1 MMALGDILAA
11 RADNARARGTVE
23 AGTLGTVTVEALPV
37 RELERLMRG
46 ADGDRAVFYA
56 ACRELQGAGA
66 ALLRAG
72 KVYRPDQVMALVSDA
87 EAAKAAEAVRALSGW
102 TGMDGGTVQRTDFPA
117 ENTAGDSAGAGKAAD
132 TGASSEA
139 SDGTASE
146 AAAHGTDTDKKAAF
160 PAVTSDRRTA
170 DIGRSRG
177 QRFDCTADGTD
188 EGAGAGEAADTG
200 VSSEASDG
208 TAGEAAA
215 HGTDTDKKAAFPA
228 VTSDGRTADN
238 GRSRGQR
245 FDYTADGT
253 DEGAGGQAS
262 REAEIRPAVVQ
273 VNAEVRRDA
282 VQKKTADAAFRP
294 DTVREK
300 AGKNAEIRHRS
311 VHGEKA
317 GGQASC
323 EFLAEYGEPLP
334 PDGKTQVLP
343 EKSPDA
349 PQNVGVSDKM
359 DGSLQKTE
367 REFLSERAAPERGY
381 ALGLHESKS
390 EIDGRGGANLHESE
404 SENGAGSGNALHEG
418 ESEIAETLHEN
429 KSENDAKG
437 GKTLH
442 ESKSEVTGT
451 LHETTSELA
460 ERVARE
466 LLDGLRRAAWVR

>member
-102 TGMDGGTVQRTDFPA
+102 TGMDGGTAQRTDFPA
-117 ENTAGDSAGAGKAAD
+117 ENADSAGADEGAD

-139 SDGTASE
+139 SDGRA
-146 AAAHGTDTDKKAAF
+146 
-160 PAVTSDRRTA
+160 P
-170 DIGRSRG
+170 
-177 QRFDCTADGTD
+177 
-188 EGAGAGEAADTG
+188 
-200 VSSEASDG
+200 
-208 TAGEAAA
+208 
-215 HGTDTDKKAAFPA
+215 
-228 VTSDGRTADN
+228 DN

-253 DEGAGGQAS
+253 DEGAGGQDS
-262 REAEIRPAVVQ
+262 HETDKKAEIRPAVVQ

-349 PQNVGVSDKM
+349 PQNVGVSDKT

-367 REFLSERAAPERGY
+367 REFLSERAAPEDGY

-390 EIDGRGGANLHESE
+390 EINGRGGASLHEITSE
-404 SENGAGSGNALHEG
+404 DDAKGGKALHEIT
-418 ESEIAETLHEN
+418 SEYVEALHEN
-429 KSENDAKG
+429 KSENDAAG
-437 GKTLH
+437 GDPLH
-442 ESKSEVTGT
+442 ESKSEVTET

>member
-102 TGMDGGTVQRTDFPA
+102 TGMDGGTAQRTDLPA
-117 ENTAGDSAGAGKAAD
+117 GNTAGDSAGAGEAAD
-132 TGASSEA
+132 TGA
-139 SDGTASE
+139 
-146 AAAHGTDTDKKAAF
+146 
-160 PAVTSDRRTA
+160 
-170 DIGRSRG
+170 
-177 QRFDCTADGTD
+177 
-188 EGAGAGEAADTG
+188 
-200 VSSEASDG
+200 SSEASDG

-238 GRSRGQR
+238 GRSGDLRSEG
-245 FDYTADGT
+245 AGGA
-253 DEGAGGQAS
+253 DEGAGGQDS
-262 REAEIRPAVVQ
+262 HETDKEAEIRPAVVQ
-273 VNAEVRRDA
+273 VNAEVRREA

-367 REFLSERAAPERGY
+367 REFLSERAAPVDGY

-418 ESEIAETLHEN
+418 ESEITKTLHEN
-429 KSENDAKG
+429 KSENDAAG
-437 GKTLH
+437 GDPLH
-442 ESKSEVTGT
+442 ESNSEVTET

>member
-102 TGMDGGTVQRTDFPA
+102 TGMDGGTAQRTDLPA
-117 ENTAGDSAGAGKAAD
+117 GNTAGDSAGAG
-132 TGASSEA
+132 EA
-139 SDGTASE
+139 
-146 AAAHGTDTDKKAAF
+146 
-160 PAVTSDRRTA
+160 
-170 DIGRSRG
+170 
-177 QRFDCTADGTD
+177 
-188 EGAGAGEAADTG
+188 
-200 VSSEASDG
+200 
-208 TAGEAAA
+208 
-215 HGTDTDKKAAFPA
+215 
-228 VTSDGRTADN
+228 
-238 GRSRGQR
+238 
-245 FDYTADGT
+245 
-253 DEGAGGQAS
+253 AGGQDS
-262 REAEIRPAVVQ
+262 HETDKEAEIRPAVVQ
-273 VNAEVRRDA
+273 ENAEVRREA

-294 DTVREK
+294 DTVRKK

-404 SENGAGSGNALHEG
+404 SENGAGSGNTLHEG
-418 ESEIAETLHEN
+418 ESEITETLHEN
-429 KSENDAKG
+429 KSENDAAG
-437 GKTLH
+437 GDPLH
-442 ESKSEVTGT
+442 ESKSEVTET

>member
-102 TGMDGGTVQRTDFPA
+102 TGMDGGTAQRTDLPA
-117 ENTAGDSAGAGKAAD
+117 GNTAGDSAGAGEAAD
-132 TGASSEA
+132 TGA
-139 SDGTASE
+139 
-146 AAAHGTDTDKKAAF
+146 
-160 PAVTSDRRTA
+160 
-170 DIGRSRG
+170 
-177 QRFDCTADGTD
+177 
-188 EGAGAGEAADTG
+188 
-200 VSSEASDG
+200 SSEASDG

-228 VTSDGRTADN
+228 EASDGRAPDN

-253 DEGAGGQAS
+253 DEGAGGQDSHEADK
-262 REAEIRPAVVQ
+262 EAEIRPAVVQ
-273 VNAEVRRDA
+273 VNAEVRREA

-323 EFLAEYGEPLP
+323 EFLAEYGEPFP

-367 REFLSERAAPERGY
+367 REFLSERAAPEDGY

-390 EIDGRGGANLHESE
+390 EIDGQDGASLHEITSE
-404 SENGAGSGNALHEG
+404 D
-418 ESEIAETLHEN
+418 
-429 KSENDAKG
+429 DAKG
-437 GKTLH
+437 GKALHESKSEYAEALQETESENDAAGGDPLH
-442 ESKSEVTGT
+442 ESKSEVTET

>member
-23 AGTLGTVTVEALPV
+23 DGTLGTVTVEALPV

-102 TGMDGGTVQRTDFPA
+102 TGMDGGTAQRTDFPA
-117 ENTAGDSAGAGKAAD
+117 ENADSAGADEGAD

-139 SDGTASE
+139 SDGRA
-146 AAAHGTDTDKKAAF
+146 
-160 PAVTSDRRTA
+160 P
-170 DIGRSRG
+170 
-177 QRFDCTADGTD
+177 
-188 EGAGAGEAADTG
+188 
-200 VSSEASDG
+200 
-208 TAGEAAA
+208 
-215 HGTDTDKKAAFPA
+215 
-228 VTSDGRTADN
+228 DN

-253 DEGAGGQAS
+253 DEGAGGQDS
-262 REAEIRPAVVQ
+262 HETDKKAEIRPAVVQ

-390 EIDGRGGANLHESE
+390 EIDGRGEANLHESE

-418 ESEIAETLHEN
+418 ESEIAETLHETE
-429 KSENDAKG
+429 SENDAAG
-437 GKTLH
+437 GDPLH
-442 ESKSEVTGT
+442 ESKSEVTEM

>member
-102 TGMDGGTVQRTDFPA
+102 TGMDGGTAQRTDLPA
-117 ENTAGDSAGAGKAAD
+117 ENADSAGADEGAD

-139 SDGTASE
+139 SDGTA
-146 AAAHGTDTDKKAAF
+146 GK
-160 PAVTSDRRTA
+160 
-170 DIGRSRG
+170 
-177 QRFDCTADGTD
+177 
-188 EGAGAGEAADTG
+188 
-200 VSSEASDG
+200 
-208 TAGEAAA
+208 AAA

-245 FDYTADGT
+245 FDHTADGT
-253 DEGAGGQAS
+253 DEGAGGQDS
-262 REAEIRPAVVQ
+262 HETDKKAEIRPAVVQ

-282 VQKKTADAAFRP
+282 VQKKSARTSFRP

-367 REFLSERAAPERGY
+367 REFLSERAAPEDGY

-418 ESEIAETLHEN
+418 ESEITETLHEN
-429 KSENDAKG
+429 KSENGAG
-437 GKTLH
+437 SGKALH
-442 ESKSEVTGT
+442 EGESEITET

>member
-87 EAAKAAEAVRALSGW
+87 EAAKAAEAVCALSGW
-102 TGMDGGTVQRTDFPA
+102 TGMDGGTAQRTDFPA
-117 ENTAGDSAGAGKAAD
+117 GNTAGDSAGAGK
-132 TGASSEA
+132 
-139 SDGTASE
+139 
-146 AAAHGTDTDKKAAF
+146 
-160 PAVTSDRRTA
+160 
-170 DIGRSRG
+170 
-177 QRFDCTADGTD
+177 
-188 EGAGAGEAADTG
+188 AADTG

-215 HGTDTDKKAAFPA
+215 HGTDTNKKAAFPA
-228 VTSDGRTADN
+228 VTLDGRTADN
-238 GRSRGQR
+238 GRSGDLRSEGAGG
-245 FDYTADGT
+245 AD
-253 DEGAGGQAS
+253 EKAGGQAS
-262 REAEIRPAVVQ
+262 HETDKKAEIRPAVVQ
-273 VNAEVRRDA
+273 EKAEVRRKA

-343 EKSPDA
+343 EKSPDG

-390 EIDGRGGANLHESE
+390 EINGRGGANLHESE

-418 ESEIAETLHEN
+418 ESEITETLHETE
-429 KSENDAKG
+429 SENDAAG
-437 GKTLH
+437 GDPLH
-442 ESKSEVTGT
+442 ESKSEVTET

>member
-1 MMALGDILAA
+1 
-11 RADNARARGTVE
+11 
-23 AGTLGTVTVEALPV
+23 
-37 RELERLMRG
+37 MRG

-102 TGMDGGTVQRTDFPA
+102 TGMDGGTAQRTDFPA
-117 ENTAGDSAGAGKAAD
+117 GNTAGDSAGAGEAAD

-139 SDGTASE
+139 SDGRA
-146 AAAHGTDTDKKAAF
+146 
-160 PAVTSDRRTA
+160 P
-170 DIGRSRG
+170 
-177 QRFDCTADGTD
+177 
-188 EGAGAGEAADTG
+188 
-200 VSSEASDG
+200 
-208 TAGEAAA
+208 
-215 HGTDTDKKAAFPA
+215 
-228 VTSDGRTADN
+228 DN

-245 FDYTADGT
+245 FDHTADGT
-253 DEGAGGQAS
+253 DEGAGGQDSHEADKK
-262 REAEIRPAVVQ
+262 AEIRPAVVQ
-273 VNAEVRRDA
+273 VNAEVRREA

-367 REFLSERAAPERGY
+367 REFLSERAAPEDGY
-381 ALGLHESKS
+381 ALGLHESKSEINGQDGASLHEITSEDDAKGGKALHESKS

-404 SENGAGSGNALHEG
+404 SENGAGSGNARHEG
-418 ESEIAETLHEN
+418 ESEITE
-429 KSENDAKG
+429 
-437 GKTLH
+437 
-442 ESKSEVTGT
+442 T
-451 LHETTSELA
+451 LHETTTELA

>member
-11 RADNARARGTVE
+11 RADNARARGTVTLD
-23 AGTLGTVTVEALPV
+23 ALGTVALEALPP
-37 RELERLMRG
+37 RELERLSRG

-72 KVYRPDQVMALVSDA
+72 KVYRPDQVMALVSNA

-102 TGMDGGTVQRTDFPA
+102 TETETNGKVAGILPAGNTD
-117 ENTAGDSAGAGKAAD
+117 GDS
-132 TGASSEA
+132 
-139 SDGTASE
+139 
-146 AAAHGTDTDKKAAF
+146 
-160 PAVTSDRRTA
+160 
-170 DIGRSRG
+170 
-177 QRFDCTADGTD
+177 
-188 EGAGAGEAADTG
+188 AGAGEAADTSA
-200 VSSEASDG
+200 SSEASDG

-228 VTSDGRTADN
+228 VTSDGRTADI
-238 GRSRGQR
+238 GRSGDLRSEGASG
-245 FDYTADGT
+245 AD
-253 DEGAGGQAS
+253 ENAGGQAS
-262 REAEIRPAVVQ
+262 HETEIRPAVVQ
-273 VNAEVRRDA
+273 VNAEVRREA
-282 VQKKTADAAFRP
+282 VQKKTADTAFRP

-349 PQNVGVSDKM
+349 PQNVGVSDNSD
-359 DGSLQKTE
+359 DGLRKTAEAFGSKNDETE
-367 REFLSERAAPERGY
+367 RGAERDLHKDKSEIAGTMHETKSESAPKSGES
-381 ALGLHESKS
+381 LHESKS
-390 EIDGRGGANLHESE
+390 EIAGAMHETESEFGAERGG
-404 SENGAGSGNALHEG
+404 G
-418 ESEIAETLHEN
+418 
-429 KSENDAKG
+429 
-437 GKTLH
+437 LH
-442 ESKSEVTGT
+442 ESKSEVTET

>member
-1 MMALGDILAA
+1 
-11 RADNARARGTVE
+11 
-23 AGTLGTVTVEALPV
+23 
-37 RELERLMRG
+37 
-46 ADGDRAVFYA
+46 
-56 ACRELQGAGA
+56 
-66 ALLRAG
+66 
-72 KVYRPDQVMALVSDA
+72 MALVSDV

-102 TGMDGGTVQRTDFPA
+102 TETETNGKVAEVLPA
-117 ENTAGDSAGAGKAAD
+117 E
-132 TGASSEA
+132 
-139 SDGTASE
+139 
-146 AAAHGTDTDKKAAF
+146 DTDG
-160 PAVTSDRRTA
+160 D
-170 DIGRSRG
+170 
-177 QRFDCTADGTD
+177 
-188 EGAGAGEAADTG
+188 GAGAGEAADTG
-200 VSSEASDG
+200 ASSEASDG

-215 HGTDTDKKAAFPA
+215 HGADTDKKAAFPA
-228 VTSDGRTADN
+228 VTSDGHTADN

-245 FDYTADGT
+245 FDHTADGT
-253 DEGAGGQAS
+253 DEGAGGQDS
-262 REAEIRPAVVQ
+262 HETEIRPAVVQ
-273 VNAEVRRDA
+273 VNAEVRREA

-343 EKSPDA
+343 EKSPNT

-367 REFLSERAAPERGY
+367 REFLSERAAPEDGY

-418 ESEIAETLHEN
+418 ESEITETLHEN
-429 KSENDAKG
+429 KSENDAAG
-437 GKTLH
+437 GDPLH
-442 ESKSEVTGT
+442 ESKSEVTET

>member
-87 EAAKAAEAVRALSGW
+87 EAAKAAEAVRELSGW
-102 TGMDGGTVQRTDFPA
+102 TGMDGGTAQRTDFPA
-117 ENTAGDSAGAGKAAD
+117 ENTAGDSAGAG
-132 TGASSEA
+132 
-139 SDGTASE
+139 E
-146 AAAHGTDTDKKAAF
+146 AAGGQDSHETDKK
-160 PAVTSDRRTA
+160 
-170 DIGRSRG
+170 
-177 QRFDCTADGTD
+177 
-188 EGAGAGEAADTG
+188 
-200 VSSEASDG
+200 
-208 TAGEAAA
+208 
-215 HGTDTDKKAAFPA
+215 
-228 VTSDGRTADN
+228 
-238 GRSRGQR
+238 
-245 FDYTADGT
+245 
-253 DEGAGGQAS
+253 
-262 REAEIRPAVVQ
+262 AEIRPAVVQ
-273 VNAEVRRDA
+273 VNAEVRREA

-367 REFLSERAAPERGY
+367 REFLSERAAPEDRY

-418 ESEIAETLHEN
+418 ESEITE
-429 KSENDAKG
+429 
-437 GKTLH
+437 
-442 ESKSEVTGT
+442 T

>member
-11 RADNARARGTVE
+11 RADTARARGTVE

-102 TGMDGGTVQRTDFPA
+102 TGMDGGTAQRTDLPA
-117 ENTAGDSAGAGKAAD
+117 GNTAGDSAGAGKAAD

-139 SDGTASE
+139 SDGTAGE
-146 AAAHGTDTDKKAAF
+146 AAAHGTDTDKTAAF

-170 DIGRSRG
+170 Y
-177 QRFDCTADGTD
+177 
-188 EGAGAGEAADTG
+188 
-200 VSSEASDG
+200 
-208 TAGEAAA
+208 
-215 HGTDTDKKAAFPA
+215 
-228 VTSDGRTADN
+228 N

-245 FDYTADGT
+245 FDHTADGT
-253 DEGAGGQAS
+253 DEGAGGQDS
-262 REAEIRPAVVQ
+262 HETDKKAEIRPDVVQ
-273 VNAEVRRDA
+273 VNAEVRREA

-418 ESEIAETLHEN
+418 ESEITETLHETE
-429 KSENDAKG
+429 SENDAKG

>member
-102 TGMDGGTVQRTDFPA
+102 TETETNGKVAEVLPA
-117 ENTAGDSAGAGKAAD
+117 ENTDGDS
-132 TGASSEA
+132 
-139 SDGTASE
+139 
-146 AAAHGTDTDKKAAF
+146 
-160 PAVTSDRRTA
+160 
-170 DIGRSRG
+170 
-177 QRFDCTADGTD
+177 
-188 EGAGAGEAADTG
+188 AGAGEAADTSA
-200 VSSEASDG
+200 SSEASDG

-253 DEGAGGQAS
+253 DEGAGGQDS
-262 REAEIRPAVVQ
+262 HETDKKAEIRPAVVQ
-273 VNAEVRRDA
+273 VNAEVRHDA
-282 VQKKTADAAFRP
+282 VQKKSADAAFRP

-404 SENGAGSGNALHEG
+404 SENGAGSGNTLHEG
-418 ESEIAETLHEN
+418 ESEIKETLHEN
-429 KSENDAKG
+429 KSENDAAG
-437 GKTLH
+437 GDPLH
-442 ESKSEVTGT
+442 ESKSEVTET

>member
-102 TGMDGGTVQRTDFPA
+102 TGMDGGAAQRTDFPA
-117 ENTAGDSAGAGKAAD
+117 ENTAGDSAGAGEAAD
-132 TGASSEA
+132 TGASS
-139 SDGTASE
+139 
-146 AAAHGTDTDKKAAF
+146 
-160 PAVTSDRRTA
+160 
-170 DIGRSRG
+170 
-177 QRFDCTADGTD
+177 
-188 EGAGAGEAADTG
+188 GA
-200 VSSEASDG
+200 
-208 TAGEAAA
+208 
-215 HGTDTDKKAAFPA
+215 
-228 VTSDGRTADN
+228 SDGRTADN

-245 FDYTADGT
+245 FDHTADGT
-253 DEGAGGQAS
+253 DEGAGGQDS
-262 REAEIRPAVVQ
+262 HETDKEAEIRPAVVQ

-300 AGKNAEIRHRS
+300 AEKNAEIRHRS

-359 DGSLQKTE
+359 DGSLQKME
-367 REFLSERAAPERGY
+367 REFLSEHAAPERGY

-418 ESEIAETLHEN
+418 ESEITETLHEN
-429 KSENDAKG
+429 KSENDAAG
-437 GKTLH
+437 GDPLH
-442 ESKSEVTGT
+442 ESKSEVTET

>member
-11 RADNARARGTVE
+11 RADNARARGTVTLD
-23 AGTLGTVTVEALPV
+23 ALGTVALEALPP

-56 ACRELQGAGA
+56 ACRELQGVGA

-102 TGMDGGTVQRTDFPA
+102 TGMDGGRAQRTDLPA
-117 ENTAGDSAGAGKAAD
+117 GNTAGDSAGAGEAAD
-132 TGASSEA
+132 TGA
-139 SDGTASE
+139 
-146 AAAHGTDTDKKAAF
+146 
-160 PAVTSDRRTA
+160 
-170 DIGRSRG
+170 
-177 QRFDCTADGTD
+177 
-188 EGAGAGEAADTG
+188 
-200 VSSEASDG
+200 SSEASDG

-245 FDYTADGT
+245 FDHTADGT
-253 DEGAGGQAS
+253 DEGAGGQDS
-262 REAEIRPAVVQ
+262 HETDKKAEIRPAVVQ
-273 VNAEVRRDA
+273 VNAEVRREA
-282 VQKKTADAAFRP
+282 VQKKTADAAIRP

-300 AGKNAEIRHRS
+300 VGKNAEIRHRS

-390 EIDGRGGANLHESE
+390 EIDGRGGANLHEITSE
-404 SENGAGSGNALHEG
+404 DNAKGGNALHEST
-418 ESEIAETLHEN
+418 SEYAETLHEN
-429 KSENDAKG
+429 KSENNAAG
-437 GKTLH
+437 GDPLH
-442 ESKSEVTGT
+442 ESKSEVTET

>member
-102 TGMDGGTVQRTDFPA
+102 TGMDGGTAQRTDFPA
-117 ENTAGDSAGAGKAAD
+117 ENADSAGAGEAAD

-139 SDGTASE
+139 SDGRA
-146 AAAHGTDTDKKAAF
+146 
-160 PAVTSDRRTA
+160 P
-170 DIGRSRG
+170 
-177 QRFDCTADGTD
+177 
-188 EGAGAGEAADTG
+188 
-200 VSSEASDG
+200 
-208 TAGEAAA
+208 
-215 HGTDTDKKAAFPA
+215 
-228 VTSDGRTADN
+228 DN

-253 DEGAGGQAS
+253 DEGAGGQDS
-262 REAEIRPAVVQ
+262 HETDKKAEIRPAVVQ
-273 VNAEVRRDA
+273 VNAEVRRDV
-282 VQKKTADAAFRP
+282 VQKKSARTSFRP

-390 EIDGRGGANLHESE
+390 EIDGRGEANLHESE

-418 ESEIAETLHEN
+418 ESEIAETLHETE
-429 KSENDAKG
+429 SENDAAG
-437 GKTLH
+437 GDPLH
-442 ESKSEVTGT
+442 ESKSEVTEM

>member
-87 EAAKAAEAVRALSGW
+87 EAVKAAEAVRALSGW
-102 TGMDGGTVQRTDFPA
+102 TGMDGGTAQRTDLPA
-117 ENTAGDSAGAGKAAD
+117 ENADSAGAGEAAD

-139 SDGTASE
+139 SDGRA
-146 AAAHGTDTDKKAAF
+146 
-160 PAVTSDRRTA
+160 P
-170 DIGRSRG
+170 
-177 QRFDCTADGTD
+177 
-188 EGAGAGEAADTG
+188 
-200 VSSEASDG
+200 
-208 TAGEAAA
+208 
-215 HGTDTDKKAAFPA
+215 
-228 VTSDGRTADN
+228 DN

-245 FDYTADGT
+245 FDHTADGT
-253 DEGAGGQAS
+253 DEGAGGQDSHEADKK
-262 REAEIRPAVVQ
+262 AEIRPAVVQ
-273 VNAEVRRDA
+273 VNAEVRRDV
-282 VQKKTADAAFRP
+282 VQKKSARTSFRP

-418 ESEIAETLHEN
+418 ESEITKTLHETE
-429 KSENDAKG
+429 SENGAG
-437 GKTLH
+437 SGNALH
-442 ESKSEVTGT
+442 ESKSEVTET

>member
-102 TGMDGGTVQRTDFPA
+102 TGIDGGTAQRTDLPA
-117 ENTAGDSAGAGKAAD
+117 GNTAGDSAGAGEAAD

-139 SDGTASE
+139 SDGTAGE
-146 AAAHGTDTDKKAAF
+146 AAAHGTDTDTDKKAAF

-170 DIGRSRG
+170 DIGRSGDLRS
-177 QRFDCTADGTD
+177 
-188 EGAGAGEAADTG
+188 EGAGGAD
-200 VSSEASDG
+200 E
-208 TAGEAAA
+208 
-215 HGTDTDKKAAFPA
+215 
-228 VTSDGRTADN
+228 N
-238 GRSRGQR
+238 
-245 FDYTADGT
+245 
-253 DEGAGGQAS
+253 AGGQAS

-273 VNAEVRRDA
+273 ENAEVRREA

-367 REFLSERAAPERGY
+367 RDFLSERAAPERGY

-418 ESEIAETLHEN
+418 ESEITETLHEN
-429 KSENDAKG
+429 KSENDATG
-437 GKTLH
+437 GDPLH
-442 ESKSEVTGT
+442 ESKSERAETM
-451 LHETTSELA
+451 HETTSELA

>member
-46 ADGDRAVFYA
+46 ADSDRAVFYA

-102 TGMDGGTVQRTDFPA
+102 TETETNGKVAEVLPA
-117 ENTAGDSAGAGKAAD
+117 ENTDGDSAGAGKAAD
-132 TGASSEA
+132 TGA
-139 SDGTASE
+139 
-146 AAAHGTDTDKKAAF
+146 
-160 PAVTSDRRTA
+160 
-170 DIGRSRG
+170 
-177 QRFDCTADGTD
+177 
-188 EGAGAGEAADTG
+188 
-200 VSSEASDG
+200 SSEASDG

-228 VTSDGRTADN
+228 VTSDRRAPDDGRP
-238 GRSRGQR
+238 RGQR

-253 DEGAGGQAS
+253 DEGAGGQDS
-262 REAEIRPAVVQ
+262 HETDKKAEIRPAVVQ
-273 VNAEVRRDA
+273 VNAEVRREA
-282 VQKKTADAAFRP
+282 VQKKSADAAFRP

-367 REFLSERAAPERGY
+367 REFLSERAAPEDGY

-404 SENGAGSGNALHEG
+404 SEY
-418 ESEIAETLHEN
+418 AETLHEN
-429 KSENDAKG
+429 KSENDAAG
-437 GKTLH
+437 GDPLH
-442 ESKSEVTGT
+442 ESKSEVTET

>member
-56 ACRELQGAGA
+56 ACRELQGTGA

-72 KVYRPDQVMALVSDA
+72 KGYRPDQVMALVSDA

-102 TGMDGGTVQRTDFPA
+102 TGMDGGTAQRTDFPA
-117 ENTAGDSAGAGKAAD
+117 GNTAGDSAGAGEAAD
-132 TGASSEA
+132 TGA
-139 SDGTASE
+139 
-146 AAAHGTDTDKKAAF
+146 
-160 PAVTSDRRTA
+160 
-170 DIGRSRG
+170 
-177 QRFDCTADGTD
+177 
-188 EGAGAGEAADTG
+188 
-200 VSSEASDG
+200 SSEASDG

-228 VTSDGRTADN
+228 VTSDRRTADN

-253 DEGAGGQAS
+253 DEGAGGQDSYEADK
-262 REAEIRPAVVQ
+262 EAEIRPAVVQ
-273 VNAEVRRDA
+273 VNAEVRREA
-282 VQKKTADAAFRP
+282 VQKKTADAEFRP

-343 EKSPDA
+343 EKTPDA

-367 REFLSERAAPERGY
+367 REFLSERAAPEDGY

-418 ESEIAETLHEN
+418 ESEITETLHEN
-429 KSENDAKG
+429 KSENDAASG
-437 GKTLH
+437 ESLH
-442 ESKSEVTGT
+442 ESKSEVTET

>member
-1 MMALGDILAA
+1 MMALGDILAV

-56 ACRELQGAGA
+56 ACRELQGASA

-102 TGMDGGTVQRTDFPA
+102 TETETNGKVAEVLPA

-132 TGASSEA
+132 TSA
-139 SDGTASE
+139 
-146 AAAHGTDTDKKAAF
+146 
-160 PAVTSDRRTA
+160 
-170 DIGRSRG
+170 
-177 QRFDCTADGTD
+177 
-188 EGAGAGEAADTG
+188 
-200 VSSEASDG
+200 SSEASDG

-215 HGTDTDKKAAFPA
+215 HGTDTDTDKKAAFPA
-228 VTSDGRTADN
+228 VTSDGRAPDN

-245 FDYTADGT
+245 FDHTADGT
-253 DEGAGGQAS
+253 DEGAGGQDS
-262 REAEIRPAVVQ
+262 HETDKKAEIRPAVVQ
-273 VNAEVRRDA
+273 VNAEVRREA

-294 DTVREK
+294 DTVREN
-300 AGKNAEIRHRS
+300 AEKNAEIRHCS

-334 PDGKTQVLP
+334 SDGKTQVLP

-367 REFLSERAAPERGY
+367 REFLSERAAPEDGY

-418 ESEIAETLHEN
+418 ESEITETLHEN
-429 KSENDAKG
+429 KSENDAAG
-437 GKTLH
+437 GDPLH
-442 ESKSEVTGT
+442 ESKSEVTET

>member
-102 TGMDGGTVQRTDFPA
+102 TETETNGKVAEVLPA
-117 ENTAGDSAGAGKAAD
+117 ENTDGDSAGAGEAAD

-139 SDGTASE
+139 SDGRA
-146 AAAHGTDTDKKAAF
+146 
-160 PAVTSDRRTA
+160 P
-170 DIGRSRG
+170 
-177 QRFDCTADGTD
+177 
-188 EGAGAGEAADTG
+188 
-200 VSSEASDG
+200 
-208 TAGEAAA
+208 
-215 HGTDTDKKAAFPA
+215 
-228 VTSDGRTADN
+228 DN

-245 FDYTADGT
+245 FDHTADGT
-253 DEGAGGQAS
+253 DEGAGGQDS
-262 REAEIRPAVVQ
+262 HETDKEAEIRPAVVQ

-367 REFLSERAAPERGY
+367 REFLSERAAPEDGY

-418 ESEIAETLHEN
+418 ESEITETLHETE
-429 KSENDAKG
+429 SENDATG
-437 GKTLH
+437 GDPLH
-442 ESKSEVTGT
+442 ESKSEVTET

>member
-87 EAAKAAEAVRALSGW
+87 EAVKAAEAVRALSGW
-102 TGMDGGTVQRTDFPA
+102 TGMDGGTAQRTDLPA
-117 ENTAGDSAGAGKAAD
+117 ENADSAGAGEAAD

-139 SDGTASE
+139 SDGT
-146 AAAHGTDTDKKAAF
+146 
-160 PAVTSDRRTA
+160 
-170 DIGRSRG
+170 
-177 QRFDCTADGTD
+177 
-188 EGAGAGEAADTG
+188 
-200 VSSEASDG
+200 
-208 TAGEAAA
+208 
-215 HGTDTDKKAAFPA
+215 
-228 VTSDGRTADN
+228 
-238 GRSRGQR
+238 
-245 FDYTADGT
+245 
-253 DEGAGGQAS
+253 DEGAGGQDS
-262 REAEIRPAVVQ
+262 HETDKEAEIRPAVVQ

-367 REFLSERAAPERGY
+367 REFLSERAAPEDGY

-418 ESEIAETLHEN
+418 ESEITETLHEN
-429 KSENDAKG
+429 KSENDAAG
-437 GKTLH
+437 GDPLH
-442 ESKSEVTGT
+442 ESKSEVTEM

>member
-11 RADNARARGTVE
+11 RADNARARGTVK

-102 TGMDGGTVQRTDFPA
+102 TGMDGGTAQRTDLPA
-117 ENTAGDSAGAGKAAD
+117 GNTAGDSAGAGEAAD
-132 TGASSEA
+132 TGA
-139 SDGTASE
+139 
-146 AAAHGTDTDKKAAF
+146 
-160 PAVTSDRRTA
+160 
-170 DIGRSRG
+170 
-177 QRFDCTADGTD
+177 
-188 EGAGAGEAADTG
+188 
-200 VSSEASDG
+200 SSEASDG

-238 GRSRGQR
+238 GRSGDLRSEGAGG
-245 FDYTADGT
+245 AD
-253 DEGAGGQAS
+253 ENAGGQAS
-262 REAEIRPAVVQ
+262 READGAEIRPAVVQ
-273 VNAEVRRDA
+273 VNAEVRREA

-300 AGKNAEIRHRS
+300 AGKKAEIRHRS

-323 EFLAEYGEPLP
+323 EFLAEYGEPFP

-367 REFLSERAAPERGY
+367 REFLSERAAPEDGY
-381 ALGLHESKS
+381 ALGLHESK
-390 EIDGRGGANLHESE
+390 
-404 SENGAGSGNALHEG
+404 SENGAGSGNALHET
-418 ESEIAETLHEN
+418 ESEITETLHEN
-429 KSENDAKG
+429 KSENDAAG
-437 GKTLH
+437 GNPLH
-442 ESKSEVTGT
+442 ESKSEVSET

>member
-102 TGMDGGTVQRTDFPA
+102 TGMDGGTAQRTDLPA
-117 ENTAGDSAGAGKAAD
+117 ENTAG
-132 TGASSEA
+132 
-139 SDGTASE
+139 
-146 AAAHGTDTDKKAAF
+146 
-160 PAVTSDRRTA
+160 
-170 DIGRSRG
+170 
-177 QRFDCTADGTD
+177 
-188 EGAGAGEAADTG
+188 
-200 VSSEASDG
+200 
-208 TAGEAAA
+208 
-215 HGTDTDKKAAFPA
+215 
-228 VTSDGRTADN
+228 
-238 GRSRGQR
+238 
-245 FDYTADGT
+245 
-253 DEGAGGQAS
+253 EGAGGQDS
-262 REAEIRPAVVQ
+262 HETDKEAEIRPDVVQ
-273 VNAEVRRDA
+273 VNAEVRREA
-282 VQKKTADAAFRP
+282 VQKKTADATFRP

-311 VHGEKA
+311 VHGKKA

-404 SENGAGSGNALHEG
+404 SENGAGSGKALHEG
-418 ESEIAETLHEN
+418 ESEITETLHETE
-429 KSENDAKG
+429 SENDATG
-437 GKTLH
+437 GDP
-442 ESKSEVTGT
+442 

>member
-1 MMALGDILAA
+1 MMALGEILAA

-56 ACRELQGAGA
+56 ACRELQGTGA

-102 TGMDGGTVQRTDFPA
+102 TGMDGGTAQRTDLPA
-117 ENTAGDSAGAGKAAD
+117 ENADSAGAGEAAD

-139 SDGTASE
+139 SDGRA
-146 AAAHGTDTDKKAAF
+146 
-160 PAVTSDRRTA
+160 P
-170 DIGRSRG
+170 
-177 QRFDCTADGTD
+177 
-188 EGAGAGEAADTG
+188 
-200 VSSEASDG
+200 
-208 TAGEAAA
+208 
-215 HGTDTDKKAAFPA
+215 
-228 VTSDGRTADN
+228 DN

-245 FDYTADGT
+245 FDHTADGT
-253 DEGAGGQAS
+253 DEGAGGQDSHEADKK
-262 REAEIRPAVVQ
+262 AEIRPAVVQ
-273 VNAEVRRDA
+273 VNAKVRRDA

-367 REFLSERAAPERGY
+367 REFLSERAAPEDGY

-418 ESEIAETLHEN
+418 ESEITETLHEN
-429 KSENDAKG
+429 KSENDAAG
-437 GKTLH
+437 EDPLH
-442 ESKSEVTGT
+442 ESKSEVTET

>member
-1 MMALGDILAA
+1 MMALGEILAA

-102 TGMDGGTVQRTDFPA
+102 TGMDGGTAQRTDLPA
-117 ENTAGDSAGAGKAAD
+117 GNTAGDSAGAGEAAD
-132 TGASSEA
+132 TGA
-139 SDGTASE
+139 
-146 AAAHGTDTDKKAAF
+146 
-160 PAVTSDRRTA
+160 
-170 DIGRSRG
+170 
-177 QRFDCTADGTD
+177 
-188 EGAGAGEAADTG
+188 
-200 VSSEASDG
+200 SSEASDG

-228 VTSDGRTADN
+228 VTSDRRAPDN

-245 FDYTADGT
+245 FDHTADGT
-253 DEGAGGQAS
+253 DEGAGGQDS
-262 REAEIRPAVVQ
+262 HETDKEAEIRPAVVQ
-273 VNAEVRRDA
+273 VNAEVRREA

-311 VHGEKA
+311 VHEEKA

-390 EIDGRGGANLHESE
+390 EINGRDGASLHESE

-418 ESEIAETLHEN
+418 ESEITKTLHETE
-429 KSENDAKG
+429 SENGAG
-437 GKTLH
+437 SGNALH
-442 ESKSEVTGT
+442 ESKSEVTET

>member
-1 MMALGDILAA
+1 MGTFS
-11 RADNARARGTVE
+11 RRGRTTPRTPGPVE

-102 TGMDGGTVQRTDFPA
+102 TGMDGGTAQRTDLPA
-117 ENTAGDSAGAGKAAD
+117 GNTAGDSAGAGEAAD
-132 TGASSEA
+132 TGA
-139 SDGTASE
+139 
-146 AAAHGTDTDKKAAF
+146 
-160 PAVTSDRRTA
+160 
-170 DIGRSRG
+170 
-177 QRFDCTADGTD
+177 
-188 EGAGAGEAADTG
+188 
-200 VSSEASDG
+200 SSEASDG

-238 GRSRGQR
+238 GRSGDLRSEGAGG
-245 FDYTADGT
+245 AD
-253 DEGAGGQAS
+253 ENAGGQAS
-262 REAEIRPAVVQ
+262 READGAEIRPAVVQ
-273 VNAEVRRDA
+273 VNAEVRREA

-300 AGKNAEIRHRS
+300 AGKKAEIRHRS

-323 EFLAEYGEPLP
+323 EFLAEYGEPFP

-367 REFLSERAAPERGY
+367 REFLSERAAPEDGY
-381 ALGLHESKS
+381 ALGLHESK
-390 EIDGRGGANLHESE
+390 
-404 SENGAGSGNALHEG
+404 SENGAGSGNALHET
-418 ESEIAETLHEN
+418 ESEITETLHEN
-429 KSENDAKG
+429 KSENDAAG
-437 GKTLH
+437 GNPLH
-442 ESKSEVTGT
+442 ESKSEVSET

>member
-87 EAAKAAEAVRALSGW
+87 EAAKAAEAVCALSGW
-102 TGMDGGTVQRTDFPA
+102 TGMDGGTAQRTDFPA
-117 ENTAGDSAGAGKAAD
+117 GNTAGDSAGAGK
-132 TGASSEA
+132 
-139 SDGTASE
+139 
-146 AAAHGTDTDKKAAF
+146 
-160 PAVTSDRRTA
+160 
-170 DIGRSRG
+170 
-177 QRFDCTADGTD
+177 
-188 EGAGAGEAADTG
+188 AADTG

-215 HGTDTDKKAAFPA
+215 HGTDTNKKAAFPA
-228 VTSDGRTADN
+228 VTLDGRTADN
-238 GRSRGQR
+238 GRSGDLRSEGAGG
-245 FDYTADGT
+245 AD
-253 DEGAGGQAS
+253 EKAGGQAS
-262 REAEIRPAVVQ
+262 HETDKKAEIRPAVVQ
-273 VNAEVRRDA
+273 ENAEVRREA

-390 EIDGRGGANLHESE
+390 EIDGQGGANLHESE

-418 ESEIAETLHEN
+418 ESEITETLHETE
-429 KSENDAKG
+429 SENDAKG

-442 ESKSEVTGT
+442 ESKSEVTET

>member
-72 KVYRPDQVMALVSDA
+72 KVYRPDQVMAFVSDA

-102 TGMDGGTVQRTDFPA
+102 TETETNGKVAEVLPA
-117 ENTAGDSAGAGKAAD
+117 ENTDGDS
-132 TGASSEA
+132 
-139 SDGTASE
+139 
-146 AAAHGTDTDKKAAF
+146 
-160 PAVTSDRRTA
+160 
-170 DIGRSRG
+170 
-177 QRFDCTADGTD
+177 
-188 EGAGAGEAADTG
+188 AGAGEAADTSA
-200 VSSEASDG
+200 SSEASDG

-215 HGTDTDKKAAFPA
+215 YGTDTDKKAAFPA

-245 FDYTADGT
+245 FDHTADGT
-253 DEGAGGQAS
+253 DEGAGGQDS
-262 REAEIRPAVVQ
+262 HEAEIRPAVVQ
-273 VNAEVRRDA
+273 VNAEVRREA

-300 AGKNAEIRHRS
+300 AGKNTEIRHRS

-343 EKSPDA
+343 EKSPVA

-390 EIDGRGGANLHESE
+390 EINGQDGANLHESE

-418 ESEIAETLHEN
+418 ESEITEALHEN
-429 KSENDAKG
+429 KSENDATG
-437 GKTLH
+437 GDPLH
-442 ESKSEVTGT
+442 ESKSEVTET

>member
-46 ADGDRAVFYA
+46 ADSDRAVFYA

-66 ALLRAG
+66 ALLRAV

-102 TGMDGGTVQRTDFPA
+102 TETETNGKVAEVSPA
-117 ENTAGDSAGAGKAAD
+117 ENTDGDSAGAGKAAD

-139 SDGTASE
+139 SDGTARE
-146 AAAHGTDTDKKAAF
+146 AAAY
-160 PAVTSDRRTA
+160 
-170 DIGRSRG
+170 
-177 QRFDCTADGTD
+177 
-188 EGAGAGEAADTG
+188 
-200 VSSEASDG
+200 
-208 TAGEAAA
+208 
-215 HGTDTDKKAAFPA
+215 GTDTDKKAAFPA
-228 VTSDGRTADN
+228 VTSDGHTADN

-245 FDYTADGT
+245 FDHTADGT
-253 DEGAGGQAS
+253 DEGAGGQDS
-262 REAEIRPAVVQ
+262 HETDKEAEIRPAVVQ

-282 VQKKTADAAFRP
+282 VQKKTADAAIRP

-367 REFLSERAAPERGY
+367 REFLSERAAPEDGY

-418 ESEIAETLHEN
+418 ESEITETLHEN
-429 KSENDAKG
+429 KSENDAAG
-437 GKTLH
+437 GDPLH
-442 ESKSEVTGT
+442 ESKSEVTET

>member
-1 MMALGDILAA
+1 MMTLGDILAA

-102 TGMDGGTVQRTDFPA
+102 TGMDGGTAQRTDFPA
-117 ENTAGDSAGAGKAAD
+117 ENADSAGAGEGAD
-132 TGASSEA
+132 TGASS
-139 SDGTASE
+139 
-146 AAAHGTDTDKKAAF
+146 
-160 PAVTSDRRTA
+160 VT
-170 DIGRSRG
+170 
-177 QRFDCTADGTD
+177 
-188 EGAGAGEAADTG
+188 
-200 VSSEASDG
+200 SDG

-215 HGTDTDKKAAFPA
+215 HGTDTDKKA
-228 VTSDGRTADN
+228 
-238 GRSRGQR
+238 
-245 FDYTADGT
+245 
-253 DEGAGGQAS
+253 
-262 REAEIRPAVVQ
+262 EIRPAVVQ
-273 VNAEVRRDA
+273 INAEVRREA

-311 VHGEKA
+311 VHEEKA

-390 EIDGRGGANLHESE
+390 EIDGRGEANLHESE

-418 ESEIAETLHEN
+418 ESEIAETLHETE
-429 KSENDAKG
+429 SENDAAG
-437 GKTLH
+437 GDPLH
-442 ESKSEVTGT
+442 ESKSEVTEM

>member
-102 TGMDGGTVQRTDFPA
+102 TGMDGGTAQRTDLPA
-117 ENTAGDSAGAGKAAD
+117 ENADSAGAGKAAD
-132 TGASSEA
+132 TGA
-139 SDGTASE
+139 
-146 AAAHGTDTDKKAAF
+146 
-160 PAVTSDRRTA
+160 
-170 DIGRSRG
+170 
-177 QRFDCTADGTD
+177 
-188 EGAGAGEAADTG
+188 
-200 VSSEASDG
+200 SSEASDG

-228 VTSDGRTADN
+228 VTSDRRAPDN

-253 DEGAGGQAS
+253 DEGAGGQDS
-262 REAEIRPAVVQ
+262 HETDKKAEIRPAVVQ
-273 VNAEVRRDA
+273 INAEVRRDA
-282 VQKKTADAAFRP
+282 VQKKSADAAFRP

-323 EFLAEYGEPLP
+323 EFLAEYGEPLS

-367 REFLSERAAPERGY
+367 RDFLSERAAPEDGY
-381 ALGLHESKS
+381 ALALHESKS

-404 SENGAGSGNALHEG
+404 SENDATGGNALHEG
-418 ESEIAETLHEN
+418 ESEITETLHET
-429 KSENDAKG
+429 KSENDAAG
-437 GKTLH
+437 GDPLH
-442 ESKSEVTGT
+442 ESKSEVTET

>member
-23 AGTLGTVTVEALPV
+23 AGTLGTVTIEALPV

-66 ALLRAG
+66 ALLREG
-72 KVYRPDQVMALVSDA
+72 KVYRPNQVMALVSDA
-87 EAAKAAEAVRALSGW
+87 EAAKAAEAVRTLSGW
-102 TGMDGGTVQRTDFPA
+102 TGMDGGTAQRTDLPA
-117 ENTAGDSAGAGKAAD
+117 GNTAGDSAGAGKAAD
-132 TGASSEA
+132 TDASSEA
-139 SDGTASE
+139 
-146 AAAHGTDTDKKAAF
+146 
-160 PAVTSDRRTA
+160 
-170 DIGRSRG
+170 
-177 QRFDCTADGTD
+177 
-188 EGAGAGEAADTG
+188 
-200 VSSEASDG
+200 
-208 TAGEAAA
+208 
-215 HGTDTDKKAAFPA
+215 
-228 VTSDGRTADN
+228 SDGRTADN

-245 FDYTADGT
+245 FDHTADGT
-253 DEGAGGQAS
+253 DEGAGGQDS
-262 REAEIRPAVVQ
+262 HETDKKAEIRPAVVQ
-273 VNAEVRRDA
+273 VNAEVRREA

-311 VHGEKA
+311 VHEEKA

-418 ESEIAETLHEN
+418 ESEITKTLHETE
-429 KSENDAKG
+429 SENDAAG
-437 GKTLH
+437 GDPLH
-442 ESKSEVTGT
+442 ESKSEVTET